1 MTETSKV
8 EVAPQTLLLHGSSI
22 LTTLRQVY
30 ETRDVSKKLM
40 KLLKKMMHPNP
51 DKRPSAK
58 KLLKNSWV
66 KEEQDKRKKVKAN
79 HKVETGE
86 SVIQS
91 IEAQSKQLPQEP
103 EVLKDGTLECSP
115 IIMTFD
121 ESFEKK
127 EGVKYVVTFSS
138 RAILRGK

>member
-66 KEEQDKRKKVKAN
+66 KEEPDKKKKVKAN
-79 HKVETGE
+79 LKVETGE
-86 SVIQS
+86 SVI
-91 IEAQSKQLPQEP
+91 
-103 EVLKDGTLECSP
+103 
-115 IIMTFD
+115 
-121 ESFEKK
+121 
-127 EGVKYVVTFSS
+127 
-138 RAILRGK
+138 